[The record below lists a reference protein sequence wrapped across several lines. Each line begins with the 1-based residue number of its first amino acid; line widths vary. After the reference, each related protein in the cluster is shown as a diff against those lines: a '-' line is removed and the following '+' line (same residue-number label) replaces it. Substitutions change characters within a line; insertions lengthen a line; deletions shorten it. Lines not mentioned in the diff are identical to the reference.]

1 VQLLIMYSPST
12 HAEEQSWQLLWPV
25 TFWYST
31 PKTQSVLIPSTHFA
45 PTGQMMHD
53 IAPSASM

>member
-1 VQLLIMYSPST
+1 MYSPST